1 MSTGVLDVEITEI
14 SKKYQVRRLSRDF
27 TVSAAPGINRGLDA
41 SRNPCCMSMTTKAYL
56 CMR

>member
-27 TVSAAPGINRGLDA
+27 TVPAAPGINRGLDA
-41 SRNPCCMSMTTKAYL
+41 SRNPAACQ
-56 CMR
+56 